1 MNVSKF
7 HPLPSIGKIVLYK
20 VNNFVVNLHIAL
32 ISVLSN
38 HAAFDKSI
46 ETMPITLWL
55 STLVSIVLLD

>member
-7 HPLPSIGKIVLYK
+7 HPLLSIGKIVLYK

-46 ETMPITLWL
+46 ETMPITL
-55 STLVSIVLLD
+55 